1 MSRNGFSLAGE
12 DSRVL
17 GDRSPEVTTGRLHG
31 LSDEAGGSILESNF
45 RKGTGCGAR
54 PWSLRSASSFW
65 TLDESL

>member
-17 GDRSPEVTTGRLHG
+17 GDRSPGVTTGRLHG
-31 LSDEAGGSILESNF
+31 LLDEAEGSILESNF

-54 PWSLRSASSFW
+54 PWNLRSASSFW
-65 TLDESL
+65 ILDESL

>member
-12 DSRVL
+12 D
-17 GDRSPEVTTGRLHG
+17 SPEVTTGRLHG